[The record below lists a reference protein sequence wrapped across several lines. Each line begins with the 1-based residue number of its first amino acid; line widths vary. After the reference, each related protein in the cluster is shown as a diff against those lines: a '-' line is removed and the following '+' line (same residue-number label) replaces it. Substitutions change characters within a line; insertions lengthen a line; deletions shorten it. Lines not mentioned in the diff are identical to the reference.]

1 MNQQFQQ
8 LCLKHK
14 YYRIFIEIVIYDDG
28 VNMSDEQQQRYINIY
43 LTHSNCRNFITKR
56 LSSDEPIYFNYEN
69 FKLLFQKAQNQ
80 EEQMKIITSAY
91 RIQNDEEKIAKFLA
105 PIFKKWLQQKNKV
118 LNYFDLDSY
127 FGQLIMKYV
136 V

>member
-1 MNQQFQQ
+1 MD
-8 LCLKHK
+8 L
-14 YYRIFIEIVIYDDG
+14 VIYDG
-28 VNMSDEQQQRYINIY
+28 VNMSDEQQQRYINIC
-43 LTHSNCRNFITKR
+43 LTHSKCRNFITKR
-56 LSSDEPIYFNYEN
+56 LSSDEQIYFNYEN

-91 RIQNDEEKIAKFLA
+91 RIQSDEEKIAEFLA

-127 FGQLIMKYV
+127 FGRMIMKYV